1 MTASVELTPAP
12 SGGDDR
18 ILVVALT
25 GALDY
30 SNADRLREN
39 VGDTLAPEHRELVL
53 DLSGLEFCDSTGLRT
68 LLDIRELLGERGGAV
83 SLVNLNAR
91 LTKMFRITGLIK
103 AFSVATDLAEALGAA
118 RARIRSSSD

>member
-103 AFSVATDLAEALGAA
+103 AFSVTTDLAEALGAA

>member
-12 SGGDDR
+12 SGSDGR

-39 VGDTLAPEHRELVL
+39 VRDTLAPEHRELVL
-53 DLSGLEFCDSTGLRT
+53 DLNGLEFCDSTGLRA
-68 LLDIRELLGERGGAV
+68 LLDIREVLGERGGAV

-91 LTKMFRITGLIK
+91 LTKIFRITGLIK
-103 AFSVATDLAEALGAA
+103 AFAVATDLAEALGAA
-118 RARIRSSSD
+118 RARMGSSPS

>member
-1 MTASVELTPAP
+1 MTASVELTPIP

-18 ILVVALT
+18 IQVVALT
-25 GALDY
+25 GALDH

-68 LLDIRELLGERGGAV
+68 LLDIREVLRERGGAV
-83 SLVNLNAR
+83 SLVHLNAR
-91 LTKMFRITGLIK
+91 LDRIFRITGLIK
-103 AFSVATDLAEALGAA
+103 AFVVATDLAAALGAA
-118 RARIRSSSD
+118 RDRIRSSTS